1 MMKESLK
8 IFSGDLKNSFK
19 DLLPIIIVVA
29 LFQGLII
36 QAMPDNVT
44 SIVIGLT
51 IVAIGLALFI
61 RGLEL
66 GIFPIGEGLA
76 IDFAKKGSIFWLLLF
91 AFTIGFSTT
100 VAEPALIAIANKAAI
115 ISNGLV
121 DAFWLRM
128 TVALSVG
135 FAIALGTLRI
145 LLGHPIA
152 YYIIAGYIL
161 VVVVTFFAPREI
173 IGLAYDSGGVTTST
187 VTVPLVA
194 ALGIGLAS
202 SIKGRNP
209 AIDGFGL
216 IAFASLTPMIFV
228 QIYGIIVYT
237 FADVPAALPAI
248 SEAIEVR
255 KAAANA
261 YTFSAYDTFM
271 ELVNTIKDVAPILIV
286 IFFFQ
291 YVIIKK
297 PVNQLHKI
305 SVGIVMVILGL
316 YAFIV
321 GLEMGLFPIGETIA
335 FQLTNMD
342 NFFLIYLFAFLIG
355 FSTTMAEP
363 ALLAIA
369 IKAEEISEGNIK
381 QNILR
386 TVVALGVAIG
396 IALGSYR
403 IVAGDPIHYY
413 IIVGYIFVIIFTY
426 FAPKYIIPIA
436 YDSGGVTTST
446 VTVPLVAALGLGL
459 AENLEWCDPLIDGFG
474 LIAFA
479 SLFPMLTVMG
489 YGIFAEHY
497 KKKKIKEEQSTTKGE
512 AS

>member
-1 MMKESLK
+1 MIKESAK
-8 IFSGDLKNSFK
+8 IFAGDLKNAFK
-19 DLLPIIIVVA
+19 DLLPIIVVVA
-29 LFQGLII
+29 LFQGVVIQAIPTNLSSIIIGLII
-36 QAMPDNVT
+36 
-44 SIVIGLT
+44 
-51 IVAIGLALFI
+51 VAVGLALFI

-76 IDFAKKGSIFWLLLF
+76 IDFAKKGSVFWLLLF

-100 VAEPALIAIANKAAI
+100 IAEPALIAIADKATL
-115 ISNGLV
+115 ISHGLI

-135 FAIALGTLRI
+135 LAIALGTFRI
-145 LLGHPIA
+145 LVGHPIQ

-161 VVVVTFFAPREI
+161 VVLMTFFAPQEI

-228 QIYGIIVYT
+228 QIYGIIVYYILNT
-237 FADVPAALPAI
+237 PTNPQDVNILIVDGAGMAKTYVFSGYKTLMAL
-248 SEAIEVR
+248 VG
-255 KAAANA
+255 
-261 YTFSAYDTFM
+261 
-271 ELVNTIKDVAPILIV
+271 TIKDVMPILTV

-291 YVIIKK
+291 YIIIRK
-297 PVNQLHKI
+297 PVAHLHK
-305 SVGIVMVILGL
+305 VLTGIIMVILGL
-316 YAFIV
+316 YAFII
-321 GLEMGLFPIGETIA
+321 GLEMGLFPIGESIA
-335 FQLTNMD
+335 YALTQMKN
-342 NFFLIYLFAFLIG
+342 NLLIYLFAFLIG

-386 TVVALGVAIG
+386 IVVALGVAVGIG
-396 IALGSYR
+396 LGAYR
-403 IVAGDPIHYY
+403 LVSGDPIHYY
-413 IIVGYIFVIIFTY
+413 IIGGYSLVILFTY

-459 AENLEWCDPLIDGFG
+459 AQNIQGRNPLIDGFG

-489 YGIFAEHY
+489 YGIYAEYY
-497 KKKKIKEEQSTTKGE
+497 KRSVLKKSKKERGTS
-512 AS
+512 

>member
-8 IFSGDLKNSFK
+8 IFAGDLKNSFK

-36 QAMPDNVT
+36 QAVPDNIV
-44 SIVIGLT
+44 SIIIGLT

-76 IDFAKKGSIFWLLLF
+76 VDFAKKGSVFWLLLF

-100 VAEPALIAIANKAAI
+100 VAEPALIAIADKAAL
-115 ISNGLV
+115 ISNGLI

-152 YYIIAGYIL
+152 YYIVSGYIL
-161 VVVVTFFAPREI
+161 VVIVTFFAPVEI

-228 QIYGIIVYT
+228 QIYGIIVYSL
-237 FADVPAALPAI
+237 ADTGITPSSV
-248 SEAIEVR
+248 SEAVATA
-255 KAAANA
+255 KTVVVAST
-261 YTFSAYDTFM
+261 YTFSAMDTFM
-271 ELVNTIKDVAPILIV
+271 ELIGVIKDVAPILIA

-291 YVIIKK
+291 YIIIKK
-297 PVNQLHKI
+297 PVAHLHKI
-305 SVGIVMVILGL
+305 VTGIVMVVLGL

-335 FQLTNMD
+335 FQLTDMGN
-342 NFFLIYLFAFLIG
+342 NLLIYLFAFLIG

-381 QNILR
+381 QNVLR
-386 TVVALGVAIG
+386 IVVALGVAIG
-396 IALGSYR
+396 IGLGSYR

-413 IIVGYIFVIIFTY
+413 IIAGYMLVIIFTY
-426 FAPKYIIPIA
+426 FAPKYIVPIA

-459 AENLEWCDPLIDGFG
+459 AENIAGRNPLIDGFG

-489 YGIFAEHY
+489 YGIIAQY
-497 KKKKIKEEQSTTKGE
+497 KAKKTKGD

>member
-1 MMKESLK
+1 MKDSLK
-8 IFSGDLKNSFK
+8 IFAGDLKNSFK

-29 LFQGLII
+29 LFQGFII
-36 QAMPDNVT
+36 QAMPTHLT
-44 SIVIGLT
+44 SIVIGLV

-76 IDFAKKGSIFWLLLF
+76 VDFAQKGSIFWLLLF

-100 VAEPALIAIANKAAI
+100 VAEPALIAIAEKAAV
-115 ISNGLV
+115 ISHGLV

-135 FAIALGTLRI
+135 FAIALGTFRI

-152 YYIIAGYIL
+152 YHIISGYIL
-161 VVVVTFFAPREI
+161 VVIVTFFAPKEI

-228 QIYGIIVYT
+228 QIYGIIVYNL
-237 FADVPAALPAI
+237 ADASTAVTQTVSLLEEG
-248 SEAIEVR
+248 S
-255 KAAANA
+255 KAAASA
-261 YTFSAYDTFM
+261 YVFSAYDTFM
-271 ELVNTIKDVAPILIV
+271 ALISTIKDVTPILIV

-291 YVIIKK
+291 YAIIKK
-297 PVNQLHKI
+297 PVAHLHKI
-305 SVGIVMVILGL
+305 ITGIIMVIIGL

-335 FQLTNMD
+335 LQLTEMKN
-342 NFFLIYLFAFLIG
+342 NLLIYLFAFLIG

-381 QNILR
+381 QNVLR
-386 TVVALGVAIG
+386 MVVALGVAAG
-396 IALGSYR
+396 IALGAYR
-403 IVAGDPIHYY
+403 LVSGDPIHYY
-413 IIVGYIFVIIFTY
+413 IIVGYVFVIIFTY
-426 FAPKYIIPIA
+426 LAPNYIIPIA

-459 AENLEWCDPLIDGFG
+459 AENIDGRNPLIDGFG

-489 YGIFAEHY
+489 YGIHAEYY
-497 KKKKIKEEQSTTKGE
+497 KKKTTTQKGE
-512 AS
+512 IS

>member
-1 MMKESLK
+1 MKESLH
-8 IFSGDLKNSFK
+8 IFYGDLKNSFK

-29 LFQGLII
+29 LFQGVII
-36 QAMPDNVT
+36 RTVPDNIT

-51 IVAIGLALFI
+51 IVAVGLALFI

-76 IDFAKKGSIFWLLLF
+76 VDFAKKGSVFWLLLF

-100 VAEPALIAIANKAAI
+100 VAEPALIAIADKAAL

-152 YYIIAGYIL
+152 YYIITGYIL

-228 QIYGIIVYT
+228 QIYGIIVYN
-237 FADVPAALPAI
+237 FMDVPTVVETLSPVI
-248 SEAIEVR
+248 VEGS
-255 KAAANA
+255 KAVASTYA
-261 YTFSAYDTFM
+261 FSAYDTFM
-271 ELVNTIKDVAPILIV
+271 ALVDTIKDVTPILVV

-291 YVIIKK
+291 YLIIKK
-297 PVNQLHKI
+297 PVAHLNKVI
-305 SVGIVMVILGL
+305 TGIIMVVLGL

-335 FQLTNMD
+335 FQLTDMGN
-342 NFFLIYLFAFLIG
+342 NLLIYLFAFLIG

-369 IKAEEISEGNIK
+369 IKAEEISKGNIK
-381 QNILR
+381 QNVLR
-386 TVVALGVAIG
+386 IVVAFGVAIG
-396 IALGSYR
+396 IGLGSYR

-413 IIVGYIFVIIFTY
+413 IIAGYILVIIFTY
-426 FAPKYIIPIA
+426 FAPKYIVPIA

-446 VTVPLVAALGLGL
+446 VTVPLVTALGLGL
-459 AENLEWCDPLIDGFG
+459 AENIEGRNPLIDGFG

-489 YGIFAEHY
+489 YGIHAHY
-497 KKKKIKEEQSTTKGE
+497 SQRRKNKLEGDV
-512 AS
+512 

>member
-1 MMKESLK
+1 MTKSIS
-8 IFSGDLKNSFK
+8 IFYGDLKNAFK

-29 LFQGLII
+29 LFQGVII
-36 QAMPDNVT
+36 QTVPENLF
-44 SIVIGLT
+44 SIITGLT

-66 GIFPIGEGLA
+66 GIFPVGEGLA
-76 IDFAKKGSIFWLLLF
+76 IDFAKKGSVFWLLLF

-100 VAEPALIAIANKAAI
+100 IAEPALIAIAEKAAV
-115 ISNGLV
+115 ISQGLV
-121 DAFWLRM
+121 DPFWLRI

-135 FAIALGTLRI
+135 FAIGLGTLRI

-152 YYIIAGYIL
+152 YYIIGGYIL
-161 VVVVTFFAPREI
+161 VVFVTFFAPKEI

-194 ALGIGLAS
+194 ALGIGLSS

-228 QIYGIIVYT
+228 QVYGIIVYSLGST
-237 FADVPAALPAI
+237 STTLPAMTQI
-248 SEAIEVR
+248 VQTQTPQMVVH
-255 KAAANA
+255 
-261 YTFSAYDTFM
+261 TFSAIQILFDI
-271 ELVNTIKDVAPILIV
+271 LAVVKDVAPILIV

-291 YVIIKK
+291 YLIIKK
-297 PVNQLHKI
+297 PVAHLHKI
-305 SVGIVMVILGL
+305 TIGIIMVILGL

-321 GLEMGLFPIGETIA
+321 GLELGLFPIGETIA
-335 FQLTNMD
+335 YQLTELKN
-342 NFFLIYLFAFLIG
+342 NLLIYLFAFLIG

-369 IKAEEISEGNIK
+369 LKAEEISEGNIK

-386 TVVALGVAIG
+386 IVVALGVAIG
-396 IALGSYR
+396 IALGAYR
-403 IVAGDPIHYY
+403 IISGDPIHYY
-413 IIVGYIFVIIFTY
+413 IIFGYIFVILFTY
-426 FAPKYIIPIA
+426 LAPNYIVPIA

-459 AENLEWCDPLIDGFG
+459 AENIEGRNPLIDGFG

-489 YGIFAEHY
+489 YGIFAQH
-497 KKKKIKEEQSTTKGE
+497 KKNQPKEKNV
-512 AS
+512 

>member
-1 MMKESLK
+1 MIQESLK
-8 IFSGDLKNSFK
+8 VFSRDLRNSFK
-19 DLLPIIIVVA
+19 DLIPIVLVVA
-29 LFQGLII
+29 FFQIFVV
-36 QAMPDNVT
+36 QAVPENLT
-44 SIVIGLT
+44 SIVVGLF

-66 GIFPIGEGLA
+66 GIFPIGENLA
-76 IDFAKKGSIFWLLLF
+76 TDFAKKGSLFWLLLF
-91 AFTIGFSTT
+91 AFMIGFSTT
-100 VAEPALIAIANKAAI
+100 VAEPALIAIADKAAV
-115 ISNGLV
+115 ISGGLI
-121 DAFWLRM
+121 DAFFLRM

-135 FAIALGTLRI
+135 FAIALGVFRI
-145 LLGHPIA
+145 LVGHPIQ
-152 YYIIAGYIL
+152 YYIIAGYVI
-161 VVVVTFFAPREI
+161 VVVTTFFAPKEI

-216 IAFASLTPMIFV
+216 IAFASLMPMIFV
-228 QIYGIIVYT
+228 QAYGIIVYSSAPAMAGKVVT
-237 FADVPAALPAI
+237 VSKEVIKKLEDV
-248 SEAIEVR
+248 
-255 KAAANA
+255 
-261 YTFSAYDTFM
+261 
-271 ELVNTIKDVAPILIV
+271 TIVHFHWIDILMDLLSVVKDVLPILIV

-291 YVIIKK
+291 YLVIRK
-297 PVNQLHKI
+297 PVAHLHKI
-305 SVGIVMVILGL
+305 MAGIVLVILGL

-335 FQLTNMD
+335 FQLTAMKN
-342 NFFLIYLFAFLIG
+342 NLLIYLFAFLIG

-369 IKAEEISEGNIK
+369 IKAEEISGGTIK
-381 QNILR
+381 QIVLR
-386 TVVALGVAIG
+386 IVVAFGVAIG

-403 IVAGDPIHYY
+403 IVSGDPIHYY
-413 IIVGYIFVIIFTY
+413 IIVGYILVIVMTY

-459 AENLEWCDPLIDGFG
+459 AENIEGRNPLIDGFG

-479 SLFPMLTVMG
+479 SLFPMLTVML
-489 YGIFAEHY
+489 YSTYVEFER
-497 KKKKIKEEQSTTKGE
+497 KRLNQKEEK
-512 AS
+512 

>member
-1 MMKESLK
+1 MKESLK
-8 IFSGDLKNSFK
+8 IFAGDLKNSFK

-36 QAMPDNVT
+36 GSVPDNLT
-44 SIVIGLT
+44 SIIIGLA
-51 IVAIGLALFI
+51 IVAVGLALFI

-76 IDFAKKGSIFWLLLF
+76 IDFAKKGSLFWLLTF

-100 VAEPALIAIANKAAI
+100 VAEPALIAIANKASL
-115 ISNGLV
+115 ISHGLI

-152 YYIIAGYIL
+152 YYIISGYIL
-161 VVVVTFFAPREI
+161 VVVVTFFAPSEI

-228 QIYGIIVYT
+228 QIYGIIVYNLSDT
-237 FADVPAALPAI
+237 TAKVVPI
-248 SEAIEVR
+248 IVDTVEST
-255 KAAANA
+255 KAVAHQ
-261 YTFSAYDTFM
+261 YSFSIVDTLL
-271 ELVNTIKDVAPILIV
+271 ELLGVIKDVAPILIV

-291 YVIIKK
+291 YIIIKK
-297 PVNQLHKI
+297 PVAHLHKI
-305 SVGIVMVILGL
+305 ITGIIMVVLGL

-335 FQLTNMD
+335 LQLTQMGN
-342 NFFLIYLFAFLIG
+342 NGLIYLFAFLIG

-369 IKAEEISEGNIK
+369 IKAEEISEGTIK
-381 QNILR
+381 QSVLR
-386 TVVALGVAIG
+386 TVVAFGVAIG
-396 IALGSYR
+396 IALGAYR
-403 IVAGDPIHYY
+403 LVAGDPIHYY
-413 IIVGYIFVIIFTY
+413 IIGGYIFVIIFTY
-426 FAPKYIIPIA
+426 FAPKYIVPIA

-459 AENLEWCDPLIDGFG
+459 AENIEGRNPLIDGFG

-489 YGIFAEHY
+489 YGIYATY
-497 KKKKIKEEQSTTKGE
+497 RQSKIKNQTKE
-512 AS
+512 V

>member
-1 MMKESLK
+1 MKESLK
-8 IFSGDLKNSFK
+8 IFAGDLKNSFK

-36 QAMPDNVT
+36 QAVPANLT

-51 IVAIGLALFI
+51 IVAVGLALFI

-76 IDFAKKGSIFWLLLF
+76 VDFAKKGSVFWLLLF

-100 VAEPALIAIANKAAI
+100 VAEPALIAIADKAAL
-115 ISNGLV
+115 ISNGLI

-152 YYIIAGYIL
+152 YYIVSGYIL
-161 VVVVTFFAPREI
+161 VVVVTFFAPVEI

-228 QIYGIIVYT
+228 QIYGIIVYSL
-237 FADVPAALPAI
+237 ADTGITPSSV
-248 SEAIEVR
+248 SEAVTTA
-255 KAAANA
+255 KTVVVAST
-261 YTFSAYDTFM
+261 YTFSAMDTFM
-271 ELVNTIKDVAPILIV
+271 ELIGVIKDVAPILIA

-291 YVIIKK
+291 YIIIKK
-297 PVNQLHKI
+297 PVAHLHKI
-305 SVGIVMVILGL
+305 VTGIVMVVLGL

-335 FQLTNMD
+335 FQLTDMGN
-342 NFFLIYLFAFLIG
+342 NLLIYLFAFLIG

-381 QNILR
+381 QNVLR
-386 TVVALGVAIG
+386 IVVALGVAIG
-396 IALGSYR
+396 IGLGSYR

-413 IIVGYIFVIIFTY
+413 IIVGYVLVIIFTY
-426 FAPKYIIPIA
+426 FAPKYIVPIA

-459 AENLEWCDPLIDGFG
+459 AENIPGRNPLIDGFG

-489 YGIFAEHY
+489 YGIHAEYY
-497 KKKKIKEEQSTTKGE
+497 KKKSTESKVKL
-512 AS
+512 

>member
-1 MMKESLK
+1 MKESLK
-8 IFSGDLKNSFK
+8 IFAGDLKNSFK

-36 QAMPDNVT
+36 QTVPENLI
-44 SIVIGLT
+44 SIVIGLS
-51 IVAIGLALFI
+51 IVAVGLALFI

-76 IDFAKKGSIFWLLLF
+76 VDFARKGSVFWLLTF

-100 VAEPALIAIANKAAI
+100 VAEPALIAIADKAAL
-115 ISNGLV
+115 ISHGLV

-128 TVALSVG
+128 TVAFSVG
-135 FAIALGTLRI
+135 FAIAMGTLRI

-152 YYIIAGYIL
+152 YYIISGYIL
-161 VVVVTFFAPREI
+161 VVIVTFFAPKEI

-228 QIYGIIVYT
+228 QVYGIIVYNFMDAPST
-237 FADVPAALPAI
+237 LQTVTATITEHHKTVT
-248 SEAIEVR
+248 
-255 KAAANA
+255 
-261 YTFSAYDTFM
+261 YTFSAFETFM
-271 ELVNTIKDVAPILIV
+271 ELIGVIKDVAPILIV

-291 YVIIKK
+291 YIIIKK
-297 PVNQLHKI
+297 PVAHLHKI
-305 SVGIVMVILGL
+305 VTGIIMVILGL

-335 FQLTNMD
+335 FQLTEMKN
-342 NFFLIYLFAFLIG
+342 NLLIYLFAFLIG

-386 TVVALGVAIG
+386 MVVALGVAIG
-396 IALGSYR
+396 IGLGSYR

-413 IIVGYIFVIIFTY
+413 IVVGYIFVIIFTY
-426 FAPKYIIPIA
+426 FSPKYIVPIA

-459 AENLEWCDPLIDGFG
+459 AENIEGRNPLIDGFG

-489 YGIFAEHY
+489 YGIYATY
-497 KKKKIKEEQSTTKGE
+497 KLKKES
-512 AS
+512 S

>member
-29 LFQGLII
+29 LFQGAII
-36 QAMPDNVT
+36 RTVPDNIT
-44 SIVIGLT
+44 SIVIGLI
-51 IVAIGLALFI
+51 IVAVGLALFI

-76 IDFAKKGSIFWLLLF
+76 VDFARKGSVFWLLLF
-91 AFTIGFSTT
+91 AFTIGFATT
-100 VAEPALIAIANKAAI
+100 VAEPALIAIADKAAS
-115 ISNGLV
+115 ISDGKV
-121 DAFWLRM
+121 DAFFLRM
-128 TVALSVG
+128 TVAVSVG
-135 FAIALGTLRI
+135 VAIALGTLRI
-145 LLGHPIA
+145 LLGHPIH
-152 YYIIAGYIL
+152 YYIITGYII
-161 VVVVTFFAPREI
+161 VVAVTFLAPPEI

-209 AIDGFGL
+209 VIDGFGL

-228 QIYGIIVYT
+228 QLYGIFVYAFMPEHTSRISTLEAAIKETIVAHQT
-237 FADVPAALPAI
+237 FDYWDILWDILAV
-248 SEAIEVR
+248 V
-255 KAAANA
+255 
-261 YTFSAYDTFM
+261 
-271 ELVNTIKDVAPILIV
+271 KDVAPILAV

-291 YVIIKK
+291 YIIIKK
-297 PVNQLHKI
+297 PVAHLHKI
-305 SVGIVMVILGL
+305 TIGIIMVILGL

-335 FQLTNMD
+335 FQLTAMN
-342 NFFLIYLFAFLIG
+342 NNLIVYLFAFLIG

-363 ALLAIA
+363 SLLAIA
-369 IKAEEISEGNIK
+369 IKAQEISNNHIN
-381 QNILR
+381 QMVLR
-386 TVVALGVAIG
+386 IAVALGVAIG
-396 IALGSYR
+396 IALGAYR

-413 IIVGYIFVIIFTY
+413 IIIGYIFVIILTQ
-426 FAPKYIIPIA
+426 FAPRYIIPIA

-459 AENLEWCDPLIDGFG
+459 AENIEGRNPLIDGFG

-489 YGIFAEHY
+489 YGIYAQYLQNREN
-497 KKKKIKEEQSTTKGE
+497 KIKGE

>member
-1 MMKESLK
+1 M
-8 IFSGDLKNSFK
+8 
-19 DLLPIIIVVA
+19 
-29 LFQGLII
+29 
-36 QAMPDNVT
+36 

-76 IDFAKKGSIFWLLLF
+76 VDFAKKGSVFWLLLF

-100 VAEPALIAIANKAAI
+100 VAEPALIAIADKAAV
-115 ISNGLV
+115 ISHGLI

-152 YYIIAGYIL
+152 YYIIGGYIL
-161 VVVVTFFAPREI
+161 VVIITFFAPKEI

-216 IAFASLTPMIFV
+216 IAFASLLPMIFV
-228 QIYGIIVYT
+228 QIYGIIVYNFMEVT
-237 FADVPAALPAI
+237 SVELAV
-248 SEAIEVR
+248 IEIVETG
-255 KAAANA
+255 KSVAST
-261 YTFSAYDTFM
+261 YIFSAWDIFM
-271 ELVNTIKDVAPILIV
+271 ALIDTIKDVAPIIIV

-297 PVNQLHKI
+297 PVAHLQKI
-305 SVGIVMVILGL
+305 ITGIIMVILGL

-335 FQLTNMD
+335 FQLTDMGN
-342 NFFLIYLFAFLIG
+342 NLFIYLFAFLIG

-381 QNILR
+381 QNVLR
-386 TVVALGVAIG
+386 IVVAFGVAIG
-396 IALGSYR
+396 IGLGSFR

-413 IIVGYIFVIIFTY
+413 IIVGYILVIIFTY
-426 FAPKYIIPIA
+426 FAPKYIVPIA

-459 AENLEWCDPLIDGFG
+459 AENIEGRNPLIDGFG

-489 YGIFAEHY
+489 YGIHAEY
-497 KKKKIKEEQSTTKGE
+497 YRNKEKRKTSQT
-512 AS
+512 

>member
-1 MMKESLK
+1 MA
-8 IFSGDLKNSFK
+8 F
-19 DLLPIIIVVA
+19 
-29 LFQGLII
+29 FQTFII
-36 QAMPDNVT
+36 QAVPENLA
-44 SIVIGLT
+44 SIVIGLV
-51 IVAIGLALFI
+51 IVAVGLALFI

-66 GIFPIGEGLA
+66 GIFPVGENLA
-76 IDFAKKGSIFWLLLF
+76 IDFAKKGSTFWLLLF
-91 AFTIGFSTT
+91 AFTIGFATT
-100 VAEPALIAIANKAAI
+100 VAEPALIAIADKAAI

-145 LLGHPIA
+145 LLGHPIQ

-161 VVVVTFFAPREI
+161 VVFVTFFAPKEI

-194 ALGIGLAS
+194 ALGIGLSS

-228 QIYGIIVYT
+228 QLYGIIVYSVGEVSAT
-237 FADVPAALPAI
+237 GVVDTATIVK
-248 SEAIEVR
+248 EVIEV
-255 KAAANA
+255 KS
-261 YTFSAYDTFM
+261 FSLVETLL
-271 ELVNTIKDVAPILIV
+271 ELLGVIKDVAPILAV

-291 YVIIKK
+291 YAVIKK
-297 PVNQLHKI
+297 SVPHLPKI
-305 SVGIVMVILGL
+305 VVGIVMVILGL
-316 YAFIV
+316 YAFII
-321 GLEMGLFPIGETIA
+321 GLEMGLFPIGESIA
-335 FQLTNMD
+335 YALTAMN
-342 NFFLIYLFAFLIG
+342 NNGLIYLFAFLIG

-369 IKAEEISEGNIK
+369 IKAQEISEDRIK

-386 TVVALGVAIG
+386 SVVALGVAIG
-396 IALGSYR
+396 IGLGAYR
-403 IVAGDPIHYY
+403 LVSGDQIHYY
-413 IIVGYIFVIIFTY
+413 IIVGYSLVIILTY
-426 FAPKYIIPIA
+426 FAPNYIIPIA

-459 AENLEWCDPLIDGFG
+459 AENIEGRNPLIDGFG

-489 YGIFAEHY
+489 YGIYAEY
-497 KKKKIKEEQSTTKGE
+497 KKKQLRKEQK
-512 AS
+512 